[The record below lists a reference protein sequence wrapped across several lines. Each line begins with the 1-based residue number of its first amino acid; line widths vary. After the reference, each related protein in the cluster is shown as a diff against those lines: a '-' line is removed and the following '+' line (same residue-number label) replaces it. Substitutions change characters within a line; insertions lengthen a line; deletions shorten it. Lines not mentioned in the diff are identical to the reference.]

1 MINEIYEQIST
12 KLKNV
17 SRMVV
22 GIDGMAAAGKTTLA
36 AELADKFCGEVIHM
50 DDFFLPFELRTAERL
65 KEPGGNVHY
74 ERFIDEVV
82 SKLSAGE
89 PFEYGVFDCSVMDVT
104 KKQYIKNSGLVIV
117 EGAYTLRPEFRHL
130 YDLKVFMK
138 VTQRAQE
145 ERILNRSNAKKLKD
159 FKERWIPLE
168 EQYFEG
174 LHPEDAADILLQG

>member
-82 SKLSAGE
+82 SKIG
-89 PFEYGVFDCSVMDVT
+89 
-104 KKQYIKNSGLVIV
+104 
-117 EGAYTLRPEFRHL
+117 
-130 YDLKVFMK
+130 
-138 VTQRAQE
+138 RASCR
-145 ERILNRSNAKKLKD
+145 ERV
-159 FKERWIPLE
+159 
-168 EQYFEG
+168 
-174 LHPEDAADILLQG
+174 